1 MGEKTLLEEVLTVV
15 KQQSRRQETWRKVKG
30 NIVLFLCLTGI
41 VLTLM
46 SLAALLFDAFQ
57 QGLPWLDI
65 QFLTSFASRRPEQAG
80 ILVALFGSIWV
91 VGLTALISFPLG
103 VGAALYL
110 EEYAP
115 QNHFTSFIQLN
126 IANLAGVPSIVYGIL
141 GLGLFV
147 EALALGRSILA
158 GALTLSLLILPV
170 IIIVSQEA
178 IRSVPTTD
186 REGAYALG
194 ATRWQVTREVV
205 LPQALPGML
214 TGTILALSRAIGEAA
229 PLIAIAALVYVP
241 FTPTGPLD
249 RFTVMPIQIFNW
261 VNQPQSEFRG
271 LAAAGILVLLAV
283 LLGMNSIA
291 IFIRNR
297 YQMRGR

>member
-15 KQQSRRQETWRKVKG
+15 KRQNRRQEIWRKVKG
-30 NIVLFLCLTGI
+30 DIILILCLTGI
-41 VLTLM
+41 VLTLV

-57 QGLPWLDI
+57 HGLPWLDI

-80 ILVALFGSIWV
+80 ILVALFGSLWV

-115 QNHFTSFIQLN
+115 QNRLTSFIRLN

-178 IRSVPTTD
+178 IRSVPTAD
-186 REGAYALG
+186 RDGAYALG
-194 ATRWQVTREVV
+194 ATRWQVTREIVI
-205 LPQALPGML
+205 PQAVPGML

-229 PLIAIAALVYVP
+229 PMIAIAALVYVP

-283 LLGMNSIA
+283 LLGMNSMA
-291 IFIRNR
+291 IFLRNR
-297 YQMRGR
+297 YQVRGR

>member
-1 MGEKTLLEEVLTVV
+1 MDCKTLLEEVLNLIKD
-15 KQQSRRQETWRKVKG
+15 KQTKRATSWRKIKG
-30 NIVLFLCLTGI
+30 NIVLGLCLIGI
-41 VLTLM
+41 VITII
-46 SLAALLFDAFQ
+46 SLAALLFDSIQ
-57 QGLPWLDI
+57 KGLPWLDI
-65 QFLTSFASRRPEQAG
+65 QFLTSYASRHPEESG
-80 ILVALFGSIWV
+80 LMVALFGSIWV

-110 EEYAP
+110 EEYAS
-115 QNHFTSFIQLN
+115 QNPLTSFIQLN
-126 IANLAGVPSIVYGIL
+126 ISNLAGVPSIVYGIL

-147 EALALGRSILA
+147 ETLALGRSILA

-178 IRSVPTTD
+178 IRGVPQAD
-186 REGAYALG
+186 REGAYGLG
-194 ATRWQVTREVV
+194 ATKWQVTRGIVI
-205 LPQALPGML
+205 PQAFPGML

-229 PLIAIAALVYVP
+229 PMIAIAALVYIP
-241 FTPTGPLD
+241 FTPSGPFD

-271 LAAAGILVLLAV
+271 LAAAGILILLAV
-283 LLGMNSIA
+283 LLSMNSFA

-297 YQMRGR
+297 YQRRR